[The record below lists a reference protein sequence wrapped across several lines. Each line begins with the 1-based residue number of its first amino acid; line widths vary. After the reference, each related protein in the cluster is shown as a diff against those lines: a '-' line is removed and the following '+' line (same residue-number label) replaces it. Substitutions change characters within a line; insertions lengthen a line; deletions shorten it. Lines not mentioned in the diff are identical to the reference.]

1 MEASGRVGVEV
12 DVEACLVIFPH
23 TGDRSS
29 VKVGAVSNVQDQ
41 AVISTVSSVETGFPP
56 VVDIGHYVTIGQ
68 SA

>member
-1 MEASGRVGVEV
+1 
-12 DVEACLVIFPH
+12 
-23 TGDRSS
+23 
-29 VKVGAVSNVQDQ
+29 VSNVQDQ